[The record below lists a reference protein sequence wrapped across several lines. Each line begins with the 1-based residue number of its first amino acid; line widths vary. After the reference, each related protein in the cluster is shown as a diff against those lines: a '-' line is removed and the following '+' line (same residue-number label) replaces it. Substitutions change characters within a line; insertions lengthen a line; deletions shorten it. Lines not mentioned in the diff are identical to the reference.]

1 MAADLHWSCRP
12 LHIPANLTEPV
23 QNFTDRRYTL
33 RTIMPNNPERLVFV
47 DGHAVAFHSWF
58 TSDQN
63 SVIPGFIDMLIGV
76 VNRHEPAG
84 LVVAFDP
91 PPPTF
96 RHELYPGYKSNRP
109 KPPEEFLDECDELEQ
124 LLRSNNVMVCK
135 VAGFEADDVL
145 GTLSDKASKAG
156 MNSLIYTCDLDLLQV
171 LDENTEVEV
180 FSQYR
185 ETRTFDV
192 ASATR
197 RFNGIGPLNI
207 PDLKALMGD
216 RSDNLPGVP
225 GIGEKSATT
234 ILLETRDIETLYADL
249 ERVTRLPIRGSKRI
263 FRILSEHKDDA
274 FLMKRLA
281 TILRD
286 VPIDIDIFGADVRS
300 FDLDAIVTV

>member
-1 MAADLHWSCRP
+1 
-12 LHIPANLTEPV
+12 
-23 QNFTDRRYTL
+23 
-33 RTIMPNNPERLVFV
+33 
-47 DGHAVAFHSWF
+47 
-58 TSDQN
+58 
-63 SVIPGFIDMLIGV
+63 MLIGV
-76 VNRHEPAG
+76 VNLHEPVG

-96 RHELYPGYKSNRP
+96 RHELYPEYKSNRP
-109 KPPEEFLDECDELEQ
+109 EPPEEFLDECDELER
-124 LLRSNNVMVCK
+124 LLRSNDVAVCK

-145 GTLSDKASKAG
+145 GTLSDKASKMG
-156 MNSLIYTCDLDLLQV
+156 RQSLIYTCDLDLLQV
-171 LDENTEVEV
+171 LDEHTEVEV

-185 ETRTFDV
+185 VNRTFDT

-197 RFNGIGPLNI
+197 RFNGISPLNI

>member
-1 MAADLHWSCRP
+1 M
-12 LHIPANLTEPV
+12 
-23 QNFTDRRYTL
+23 
-33 RTIMPNNPERLVFV
+33 RTIMPNKPERLVFV

-58 TSDQN
+58 TSYPN
-63 SVIPGFIDMLIGV
+63 SAIPGFFDMLIGV

-96 RHELYPGYKSNRP
+96 RHELYPRYKSNRP
-109 KPPEEFLDECDELEQ
+109 KPPEEFLDECDELEE

-145 GTLSDKASKAG
+145 GTLSDKASKEG
-156 MNSLIYTCDLDLLQV
+156 MNSLIYTCDLGLLPV

-197 RFNGIGPLNI
+197 RFNGISPLNI

-225 GIGEKSATT
+225 GIGERSATA
-234 ILLETRDIETLYADL
+234 ILAETRDIETMYADL
-249 ERVTRLPIRGSKRI
+249 EQVALLPIRGSKRI

-281 TILRD
+281 TIVRD
-286 VPIDIDIFGADVRS
+286 VPIGIDVSGADVRS
-300 FDLDAIVTV
+300 FDLEALETV

>member
-1 MAADLHWSCRP
+1 
-12 LHIPANLTEPV
+12 
-23 QNFTDRRYTL
+23 
-33 RTIMPNNPERLVFV
+33 
-47 DGHAVAFHSWF
+47 
-58 TSDQN
+58 
-63 SVIPGFIDMLIGV
+63 
-76 VNRHEPAG
+76 
-84 LVVAFDP
+84 
-91 PPPTF
+91 
-96 RHELYPGYKSNRP
+96 
-109 KPPEEFLDECDELEQ
+109 
-124 LLRSNNVMVCK
+124 MVCK

-185 ETRTFDV
+185 ETRTFDI